1 MNNKAQLKWIR
12 TNALNRDFMELVVQL
27 DKDLKIR
34 DGDDHEFYAQ
44 FNKVE
49 KINYVVVAYHD
60 QEAVGCGAIKLFDDK
75 TMEIKRMYVS
85 PDLRSSGIATSILQE
100 LELWAK
106 ELDYYRCILET
117 GFNQPEAI
125 RLYQKNNYEVISNFG
140 PYKNVKTS
148 ICFGKNLET

>member
-49 KINYVVVAYHD
+49 KINYVIVAYHD

-85 PDLRSSGIATSILQE
+85 PDFRSSGIATSILQE

-106 ELDYYRCILET
+106 ELDCYRCILET

-148 ICFGKNLET
+148 ICFGKNL